1 MANQT
6 KPFEFLE
13 HTADIKVKVTG
24 ATLNEIFENSVK
36 AISQY
41 VSGNQ
46 KIDSKKG
53 KVIEVKGTDN
63 ESLLYNFID
72 EILYLIDAESFIPI
86 KAEVTLRGNN
96 LKAELYGD
104 STKKYNLDHIKA
116 ATYAEMSIKK
126 INATWEAIFVLDV

>member
-1 MANQT
+1 MNQST
-6 KPFEFLE
+6 KPFEFLD
-13 HTADIKVKVTG
+13 HTADIKVKING
-24 ATLNEIFENSVK
+24 KTLNEIFENSVK

-41 VSGNQ
+41 ISGNQ
-46 KIDSKKG
+46 KIESKKG

-72 EILYLIDAESFIPI
+72 EILYLIDAESFIPV
-86 KAEVTLRGNN
+86 KASVTMRGNN

-116 ATYAEMSIKK
+116 ATYSEMTIKK
-126 INATWEAIFVLDV
+126 VNDNWEAIFVLDV